1 MTRIALAVWLASAS
15 FLAVDADEQPLC
27 RERCQQAYAEELAA
41 CGQARDEQQADECRE
56 AAQDRHQE
64 CIDRCND

>member
-1 MTRIALAVWLASAS
+1 MTKLVVAVALAVSAFPLGDIDS
-15 FLAVDADEQPLC
+15 QPAC
-27 RERCQQAYAEELAA
+27 RERCEQAYREESAA
-41 CGQARDEQQADECRE
+41 CEQAPTRRQADACQE